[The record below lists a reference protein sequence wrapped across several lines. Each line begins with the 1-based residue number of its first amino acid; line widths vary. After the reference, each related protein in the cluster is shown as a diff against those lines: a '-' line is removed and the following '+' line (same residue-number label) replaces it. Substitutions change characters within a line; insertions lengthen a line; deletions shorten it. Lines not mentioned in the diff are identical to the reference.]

1 MNIEGLIKNIPNEI
15 FDDEYVSSNHTLFE
29 LYKEEYSLAKY
40 LRKKMLAAEIVNS
53 EDLESNIREELGI
66 YDVGTLGGKQYMFGE
81 VTNMLGIM
89 LNTFDEE
96 NNNNFNGYTELE
108 QYHTIASTIL
118 KMLPEILME
127 KMISGSKN

>member
-1 MNIEGLIKNIPNEI
+1 MNIEGLIKNMPNEI
-15 FDDEYVSSNHTLFE
+15 FDDEYVSSNHALFE

-66 YDVGTLGGKQYMFGE
+66 YDGGALLFKQNQFGE
-81 VTNMLGIM
+81 VTDMLAMM
-89 LNTFDEE
+89 LNTFDEK
-96 NNNNFNGYTELE
+96 NNTNFNGYTELE

>member
-1 MNIEGLIKNIPNEI
+1 
-15 FDDEYVSSNHTLFE
+15 
-29 LYKEEYSLAKY
+29 
-40 LRKKMLAAEIVNS
+40 MLAAEIVNS

-81 VTNMLGIM
+81 VTNMLGMM

-96 NNNNFNGYTELE
+96 SNNNFNGYTELE
-108 QYHTIASTIL
+108 QYHAIAGTIL